1 MEYSI
6 ALVWVENPLL
16 LRGTC
21 ACVCQRVGI
30 LSYEFFS
37 YTPSHRLPENIY
49 GSLLSNGLN
58 SERVCDKKG

>member
-1 MEYSI
+1 MRVYVKELEYF
-6 ALVWVENPLL
+6 LMN
-16 LRGTC
+16 
-21 ACVCQRVGI
+21 
-30 LSYEFFS
+30 FFS